1 MTPST
6 FTPLQMT
13 ASAGKQVGRRRTT
26 RVTSRPLLT
35 LCYILTTAAVLPPS
49 LSPAGLASRL
59 GVGPP
64 PPAKRPRKGA
74 HDTPTRGRS
83 MAVNRRRRQIDVPRP
98 RRAERCINWA
108 AAAAVQPTEHSC
120 PPLQWRRLFTTT
132 ENPPRDPQR
141 PFVTTDRSGMIG
153 KRTTKGTFRRERV
166 LRERRSRAAVVG
178 GGLKRRWR
186 RGGLRRSSEAV
197 AVRRS
202 LVREESLFPFSRFYF
217 SPIKISNMLSGKQ
230 LSIIKLVK

>member
-1 MTPST
+1 
-6 FTPLQMT
+6 MT

-35 LCYILTTAAVLPPS
+35 LCYILTTAVVRLPS
-49 LSPAGLASRL
+49 LSPAGLAPRL
-59 GVGPP
+59 GVGQP

-83 MAVNRRRRQIDVPRP
+83 MAVNQRRRQIGVPRP
-98 RRAERCINWA
+98 RRVERCTSWAA
-108 AAAAVQPTEHSC
+108 AAAAVQPTAHSC
-120 PPLQWRRLFTTT
+120 PPPQWRHLFTTT

-141 PFVTTDRSGMIG
+141 PFVTMDRSGMIG
-153 KRTTKGTFRRERV
+153 KRTTEGTCRRERV
-166 LRERRSRAAVVG
+166 IREQRSRAAVVA

-202 LVREESLFPFSRFYF
+202 LVRKESLFPFFR
-217 SPIKISNMLSGKQ
+217 IL
-230 LSIIKLVK
+230 L